1 MSDRPHNL
9 GIGVFGLSTGLMS
22 LLDSIGVHYE
32 ECDTQKFDV
41 PSNSVYIVHRALSSK
56 EQNWLHGQQEKA
68 HTLAVLFTLESSL
81 RESSLYKRTASVG
94 GWSPRKRRRI

>member
-68 HTLAVLFTLESSL
+68 NTLAVLFTLESGVHPKST
-81 RESSLYKRTASVG
+81 SVQKKYCASVHT
-94 GWSPRKRRRI
+94 PPTTC